1 MKMPSL
7 SNASMIDNSSSYA
20 NNSSSNQDLGE
31 ESEPLLP
38 TPMIAVLSLIGLLA
52 VVINGVVIFLMF
64 KRKVLRSLTNV
75 FLASLALSDLVTSLF
90 GIPVLVACLET
101 DIFKICVVSRIF
113 YQFTAVSSICH
124 VLLVAFDRFLAI
136 VHPLKRNSLVTK
148 RRAVSAILFIW
159 LLSFLTS
166 TVRLSWEKY
175 DDTSSTNRTQDDQDF
190 EMEYNVILICFFFV
204 VPFITMCSIYG
215 HIFYISF
222 MLARRDRR
230 LNSALRT
237 ESRSTLHEWRGRS
250 LLVIMMVIF
259 VGCWLPFFL
268 SVLGDSLNNQESST
282 SDIRTQRLLVVLAFI
297 PPLLNPLLCTLAKK
311 DFRRVLR
318 ELICKQKYRQQRVH
332 HPCSSTSMI

>member
-7 SNASMIDNSSSYA
+7 SNASMIDNSSSYG
-20 NNSSSNQDLGE
+20 NNCSSNQDQGE
-31 ESEPLLP
+31 ASEPLLP

-52 VVINGVVIFLMF
+52 VVINGMVIFLMF

-75 FLASLALSDLVTSLF
+75 FLGSLALSDLVTSLF

-101 DIFKICVVSRIF
+101 EIFKICLVSRIF
-113 YQFTAVSSICH
+113 YQFTGVSSICH

-166 TVRLSWEKY
+166 TIRLSWVKY
-175 DDTSSTNRTQDDQDF
+175 DDTSSTNCTQDDQDF
-190 EMEYNVILICFFFV
+190 DMKYNVILICVFFV

-282 SDIRTQRLLVVLAFI
+282 SDVRTQRLLVVLAFI

-318 ELICKQKYRQQRVH
+318 ELICKQKYRQQRAH
-332 HPCSSTSMI
+332 HPYSSTSVI

>member
-7 SNASMIDNSSSYA
+7 SNASMIDNSSSYG

-268 SVLGDSLNNQESST
+268 SVLSDSLNNQESST
-282 SDIRTQRLLVVLAFI
+282 SDVRTQRLLVVLAFI

-318 ELICKQKYRQQRVH
+318 ELICKQKYSQQRVH

>member
-1 MKMPSL
+1 MPSL
-7 SNASMIDNSSSYA
+7 SNASMIDNSSSYG
-20 NNSSSNQDLGE
+20 NNCSSNQDQGE
-31 ESEPLLP
+31 ESEPLLS

-52 VVINGVVIFLMF
+52 VVINGMVIFLMF
-64 KRKVLRSLTNV
+64 KRKALRSLTNV

-101 DIFKICVVSRIF
+101 EIFKICLVSRIF

-148 RRAVSAILFIW
+148 RRAVIAILFIW

-166 TVRLSWEKY
+166 TIRLAWVKY
-175 DDTSSTNRTQDDQDF
+175 DDTSSTNCTQDDQDF
-190 EMEYNVILICFFFV
+190 DMEYNVILICVFFV

-222 MLARRDRR
+222 MFARRDRR

-268 SVLGDSLNNQESST
+268 TVLGDSLNNQES
-282 SDIRTQRLLVVLAFI
+282 DVRTQRLLVVLAFI

-311 DFRRVLR
+311 DFRRVLG

-332 HPCSSTSMI
+332 YPHSSTSMI